1 MIGDV
6 SGTESASAAAGQC
19 PRCADL
25 MKRNERLRDRLR
37 HTEARLRRLET
48 EVAELRQLVRELS
61 GAARATAVNSS
72 IPPSANPPGA
82 PRPQT
87 KRPTG
92 GTPGGQ
98 LGHAGHFRKLL
109 PPEEVDEV
117 VEHRPP
123 VRCRFCGA
131 MLPVES
137 DREAVGRHQVMELPP
152 RAVRVTEHR
161 ALACRCRRCGR
172 ENRGTIPDVVRR
184 RATGPRLSAAVAMM
198 ACHFRG
204 SRRCVERLVTEVL
217 GAPLSLGSVVA
228 REREVGDALGG
239 PYEEVLGAVRRAR
252 VKHVDETSWR
262 RAAHWLFAAAT
273 ATASAFALAHA
284 RTYGGLKQ
292 LLGETVRGTLCTD
305 RFGIYDHHPL
315 ERRAVCWAHLKR
327 DFQRCVDRGGASAP
341 VGEAGLRVCRRVFA
355 LWRKLRARS
364 LSRAGLRAA
373 VGTLRRR
380 MRALLERGA
389 RCGVEK
395 TTGFC
400 RNVRKLEPALWR
412 FAEVSGLEPTNNP
425 VERALR
431 PAVLWRKQSLGSQ
444 SRAGCRF
451 VERMLSVTA
460 TLRRRGRKVLDY
472 LQAALSAHR
481 LGQPPPG
488 VFAAAA

>member
-1 MIGDV
+1 
-6 SGTESASAAAGQC
+6 
-19 PRCADL
+19 
-25 MKRNERLRDRLR
+25 MKRNAVLRTRLR
-37 HTEARLRRLET
+37 HAEARLRRLET

-98 LGHAGHFRKLL
+98 LGHEGHFRQLL
-109 PPEEVDEV
+109 PAAEVDEV
-117 VEHRPP
+117 VEHGPP
-123 VRCRFCGA
+123 PRCRYCGA
-131 MLPVES
+131 ALPLGPERRVT
-137 DREAVGRHQVMELPP
+137 GRHQVLELPP
-152 RAVRVTEHR
+152 RAVRVIEHR
-161 ALACRCRRCGR
+161 ALACRCGTCGR
-172 ENRGTIPDVVRR
+172 ESRGTIPDVVRSR
-184 RATGPRLSAAVAMM
+184 VTGPRLSAAVAMT

-204 SRRCVERLVTEVL
+204 SRRCVEGLLVEVL
-217 GAPLSLGSVVA
+217 GVPLSLGSVVA
-228 REREVGDALGG
+228 REREVGEALAG
-239 PYEEVLGAVRRAR
+239 PYEEVVGAVRRAR
-252 VKHVDETSWR
+252 VKHVDETGWR
-262 RAAHWLFAAAT
+262 RAARWLFAAA
-273 ATASAFALAHA
+273 AVGGGGAGASAFALALA

-292 LLGETVRGTLCTD
+292 LLGERIGGTLCTD
-305 RFGIYDHHPL
+305 RFGIYDKHPL

-327 DFQRCVDRGGASAP
+327 DFQRCVDRGGASAS
-341 VGEAGLRVCRRVFA
+341 VGQAGLAVCRRVFE
-355 LWRKLRARS
+355 LWRELRGGD

-373 VGTLRRR
+373 VETLRRR
-380 MRALLERGA
+380 THALLLRGV
-389 RCGVEK
+389 RCGVGK

-400 RNVRKLEPALWR
+400 RNVLKLEPALWR

-431 PAVLWRKQSLGSQ
+431 PAVLWRKQSLGSH

-460 TLRRRGRKVLDY
+460 TLRNRGRSVLDY
-472 LQAALSAHR
+472 LEAALSAHR

>member
-1 MIGDV
+1 
-6 SGTESASAAAGQC
+6 
-19 PRCADL
+19 
-25 MKRNERLRDRLR
+25 MKRNLRLRDRLR
-37 HTEARLRRLET
+37 HAEARLRRLET

-61 GAARATAVNSS
+61 GSARATAVNSS

-82 PRPQT
+82 LQPQT
-87 KRPTG
+87 KKPTG

-98 LGHAGHFRKLL
+98 FGHEGHFRRLL
-109 PPEEVDEV
+109 PAQEVDEV
-117 VEHRPP
+117 VEHGPP

-131 MLPVES
+131 RLPVES
-137 DREAVGRHQVMELPP
+137 ADRGVVVGRHQVTELPA

-161 ALACRCRRCGR
+161 ALSCRCRRCGR
-172 ENRGTIPDVVRR
+172 ENKGTIPGPVRSR
-184 RATGPRLSAAVAMM
+184 TTGPRLSAAVAMT

-204 SRRCVERLVTEVL
+204 SRRCVERMVTEVL

-228 REREVGDALGG
+228 REREVGEALAG
-239 PYEEVLGAVRRAR
+239 PYAEVLGAVRRAR

-284 RTYGGLKQ
+284 RTYGGLEQ

-305 RFGIYDHHPL
+305 RFGIYDKHPL
-315 ERRAVCWAHLKR
+315 GRRGVCWAHLKR
-327 DFQRCVDRGGASAP
+327 DFQRCVDRGGNSAP
-341 VGEAGLRVCRRVFA
+341 VGEAGLAVCRRVFA
-355 LWRKLRARS
+355 LWRELRDGS

-380 MRALLERGA
+380 THALLLRGV
-389 RCGVEK
+389 RCGVKK

-400 RNVRKLEPALWR
+400 RNVLKVEPALWR
-412 FAEVSGLEPTNNP
+412 FAEVPGLEPTNNP

-431 PAVLWRKQSLGSQ
+431 PAVLWRKQSLGSHG
-444 SRAGCRF
+444 RAGCRF

-460 TLRRRGRKVLDY
+460 TLRRRGGRVLDY
-472 LQAALSAHR
+472 LEAALAAHR

-488 VFAAAA
+488 VFAAA

>member
-1 MIGDV
+1 V
-6 SGTESASAAAGQC
+6 
-19 PRCADL
+19 
-25 MKRNERLRDRLR
+25 
-37 HTEARLRRLET
+37 RRLET

-82 PRPQT
+82 RQPQT
-87 KRPTG
+87 KKPTG

-98 LGHAGHFRKLL
+98 PGHEGHFRQLL
-109 PPEEVDEV
+109 PAQEVDEV
-117 VEHRPP
+117 VGHGPP

-131 MLPVES
+131 MLPVGS
-137 DREAVGRHQVMELPP
+137 DGEVVGRHQVMELPP

-161 ALACRCRRCGR
+161 ALACRCGTCGR
-172 ENRGTIPDVVRR
+172 ENAGTIPEAVRS
-184 RATGPRLSAAVAMM
+184 RATGPRLSAAVAMT

-204 SRRCVERLVTEVL
+204 SRRCVERLVGEVL
-217 GAPLSLGSVVA
+217 GAPLSLGSVMA
-228 REREVGDALGG
+228 REREAGEALGG

-284 RTYGGLKQ
+284 RTYAGVKQ
-292 LLGETVRGTLCTD
+292 LLGDRIGGTLCTD
-305 RFGIYDHHPL
+305 RFGIYDKHPL
-315 ERRAVCWAHLKR
+315 HRRAACWAHLKR

-341 VGEAGLRVCRRVFA
+341 VGEAGLAVCRRVFA
-355 LWRKLRARS
+355 LWRALRGGR
-364 LSRAGLRAA
+364 LSRAGLREA
-373 VGTLRRR
+373 VGPLRRR
-380 MRALLERGA
+380 THALLLRGA
-389 RCGVEK
+389 RCGVSK
-395 TTGFC
+395 TAGFC
-400 RNVRKLEPALWR
+400 RNVLRVEAALWR
-412 FAEVSGLEPTNNP
+412 FAEVAGLEPTNNP

-460 TLRRRGRKVLDY
+460 TLRDRGRSVLDY
-472 LQAALSAHR
+472 LEAALSAHR
-481 LGQPPPG
+481 LGQPPPS
-488 VFAAAA
+488 VFAAA